1 MSVEQRILDALADI
15 RLELFRGNRNP
26 KIIDEIA
33 NEYNLKP
40 SVLSARL
47 AKAYGSMADLEA
59 RNTKSLAMAAIEARM
74 KRAIYDYA
82 KTDAGIEIAKWLE
95 ERAGRKPSWDEV
107 QYADE
112 LWMSRVLNE
121 LMADK

>member
-15 RLELFRGNRNP
+15 RLELFRGNKNP

-47 AKAYGSMADLEA
+47 AKAYGSIADLEA
-59 RNTKSLAMAAIEARM
+59 RNTKSLAMAAIEAKM

-95 ERAGRKPSWDEV
+95 ERAGREPSWEEV

-112 LWMSRVLNE
+112 LWMSRVLNQ